1 MIYLGDFFT
10 GEVLDFKFN
19 TQTSAGA
26 PITLAGTPTV
36 RVYKGNGTTEDDSGI
51 TLTVDFDA
59 RTGTHHVRIDTSA
72 DAVFYTDGDEFQV
85 VLTAGTVNS
94 QSVAGTVLAHF
105 SLGNRPVNV
114 SKVAGVAAVTD
125 ATLTDDVAAAVLAS
139 VVDSSGGDQLTLAK
153 ALEMLAAFIAGKVAA
168 SSGGGVTTYTY
179 RKRDGSTASFTALCS
194 ETDGTRATTG
204 DITP

>member
-1 MIYLGDFFT
+1 MLYLGDFFA
-10 GEVLDFKFN
+10 GSIVDFKFN

-36 RVYKGNGTTEDDSGI
+36 RVYKANGTTEDDSGI

-59 RTGTHHVRIDTSA
+59 TTGLHHVRIDTSA
-72 DAVFYTDGDEFQV
+72 DAVFYTDAAEYQV
-85 VLTAGTVNS
+85 VLTAGTVNG

-114 SKVAGVAAVTD
+114 TKVAGTTAVTD

-139 VVDSSGGDQLTLAK
+139 VVDNTGGDPLTVEK
-153 ALEMLAAFIAGKVAA
+153 SLEMLAAFMAGQVTA
-168 SSGGGVTTYTY
+168 SSAAGVTTYTY
-179 RKRDGSTASFTALCS
+179 RKRNGSTASFTALCS
-194 ETDGTRATTG
+194 ETNGTRATTG